1 MARPLAVVMAGLR
14 PGHPRL
20 YTDSKDVDARH
31 KGGNDEKYSVIPGR
45 REALNPE

>member
-1 MARPLAVVMAGLR
+1 MAGLR

-31 KGGNDEKYSVIPGR
+31 KGGHDEKYSVIPGR
-45 REALNPE
+45 REASNPE